1 MMEERIA
8 HYNSTACYLKKDNKV
23 LMIKFLKKWGQVY
36 APPGGKMKSGE
47 SPLECIIMEYYEE
60 TGLTLVEPRLQGIS
74 YLKNSKEGIIF
85 IYTAEEFKGN
95 LTRLSA
101 EGILEWINIEDLA
114 NIKQFEQ
121 NKKFMPYLFKNK
133 LFEGKFSL
141 GEQCEVLDYKIR
153 TI

>member
-1 MMEERIA
+1 
-8 HYNSTACYLKKDNKV
+8 
-23 LMIKFLKKWGQVY
+23 
-36 APPGGKMKSGE
+36 MKSGE
-47 SPLECIIMEYYEE
+47 SPLECIIREYYEE

>member
-1 MMEERIA
+1 M
-8 HYNSTACYLKKDNKV
+8 
-23 LMIKFLKKWGQVY
+23 
-36 APPGGKMKSGE
+36 
-47 SPLECIIMEYYEE
+47 
-60 TGLTLVEPRLQGIS
+60 QGIS
-74 YLKNSKEGIIF
+74 YWKDSKEGIIF
-85 IYTAEEFKGN
+85 IYTAEKFEGN
-95 LTRLSA
+95 LKELSE
-101 EGILEWINIEDLA
+101 EGKLEWIDIEDLP